1 MCTYMLIG
9 TQVWLYVCKY
19 QAIWRQ
25 LISRSD
31 TGAMGG
37 KQEQAE
43 LLVLQPHLTA
53 FCVSEK
59 NCIFRLNTYQNLR
72 S

>member
-9 TQVWLYVCKY
+9 TQVWLFVSKY

-25 LISRSD
+25 LISRSG

-43 LLVLQPHLTA
+43 MLVFST
-53 FCVSEK
+53 SD
-59 NCIFRLNTYQNLR
+59 CILCQ
-72 S
+72 